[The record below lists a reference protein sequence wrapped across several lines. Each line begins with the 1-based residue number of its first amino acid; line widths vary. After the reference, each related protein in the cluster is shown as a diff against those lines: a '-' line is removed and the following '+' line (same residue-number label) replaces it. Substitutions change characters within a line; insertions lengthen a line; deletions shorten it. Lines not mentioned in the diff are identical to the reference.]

1 MPPIDVSSDESPSE
15 DEMIPAKRPTPKT
28 PREIRQPSPEEFMSD
43 VIHEIPA
50 TKSISMKNAGG
61 PEPMDEDNDVGDGSD
76 EDDDGE
82 EYVVE
87 NILDHRFDPE
97 GVCRYLVK
105 WKGWDRKSDLTW
117 EPRAHL
123 EEGANDILT
132 EYHQKIGGKPVRREP
147 VRRIRDE
154 AFLNGPQ
161 SGGRR
166 SRKSNS
172 ATGTP
177 TAPEHRVD
185 AWKPPAGSWEEHI
198 QAIDTIEHDKRGLHV
213 YVQWNDG
220 RKSRHPTESIYKH
233 APQKMLHFYEQ
244 HLQFREG
251 GAANGNDD

>member
-1 MPPIDVSSDESPSE
+1 MHTLSKFTHDRRMATVPICEKSSL
-15 DEMIPAKRPTPKT
+15 R
-28 PREIRQPSPEEFMSD
+28 
-43 VIHEIPA
+43 
-50 TKSISMKNAGG
+50 
-61 PEPMDEDNDVGDGSD
+61 
-76 EDDDGE
+76 
-82 EYVVE
+82 
-87 NILDHRFDPE
+87 
-97 GVCRYLVK
+97 LVL
-105 WKGWDRKSDLTW
+105 LTSAF
-117 EPRAHL
+117 R
-123 EEGANDILT
+123 EGANDILT

-233 APQKMLHFYEQ
+233 APQKVSVTIQTET
-244 HLQFREG
+244 
-251 GAANGNDD
+251 NGK